1 MASQWHSLV
10 SQKLFLART
19 LLGQL
24 DRPTA
29 QNEEHAPNE
38 AEKALCREAMIQGA
52 TELLLRSRRLLL
64 VMIARLYQKRSD
76 EPSTLDDLARAIG
89 EEPSEVNGLREI
101 EHRTGSWWNH
111 LDQLEM
117 AQSRP
122 PTTRKTVSTDNII
135 AVSADSGPDRS
146 ATALLKTLNAVK
158 HFADDL
164 EEQHSEW

>member
-24 DRPTA
+24 DRATA
-29 QNEEHAPNE
+29 PNNEPAPNE
-38 AEKALCREAMIQGA
+38 AEQALRREAAIQGA
-52 TELLLRSRRLLL
+52 TELLLRSRGLLL
-64 VMIARLYQKRSD
+64 VMIARLYQKKSA
-76 EPSTLDDLARAIG
+76 EPSTLDELAKAIG
-89 EEPSEVNGLREI
+89 EESNEVNRLREI
-101 EHRTGSWWNH
+101 EHSAGSWWNH

-117 AQSRP
+117 AQGRP
-122 PTTRKTVSTDNII
+122 PATRKTVSTENII

-146 ATALLKTLNAVK
+146 VPALLKTLNALK